1 MGKPYDS
8 RVTNDPIAPD
18 LEVTRVLAASPA
30 QIWLAWADPAA
41 IAHWWGPEGFTSTV
55 RELDVRDGGRFDVV
69 MLGPDGAEYENVY
82 VFGDVEAGKRVAYVH
97 QGSEEHGL
105 APSRSVM
112 EIEEVDVDKPQ
123 TRVTLRSFYAS
134 EADRKRHLEDFQAAA
149 GARQLL
155 ERLERVALRG

>member
-1 MGKPYDS
+1 MP
-8 RVTNDPIAPD
+8 NDAIEPD
-18 LEVTRVLAASPA
+18 LEVVRMMSGSPR
-30 QIWLAWADPAA
+30 QIWSAWIDSAA
-41 IAHWWGPEGFTSTV
+41 IARWWGPDGFTSTV

-69 MLGPDGAEYENVY
+69 MHGPDGAEYANLY
-82 VFGDVEAGKRVAYVH
+82 VFDAVDRGGRIVYVH

-112 EIEEVDVDKPQ
+112 IIEEVDAETPR

-134 EADRKRHLEDFQAAA
+134 EADRRRHLDDFQAAA

-155 ERLERVALRG
+155 ERLERVALGA